1 MISGV
6 IASILTLT
14 LTLLYY
20 FAGVYWSLI
29 SEYDAVQMFVA
40 VVFFYITMF
49 YIRNELLGS
58 NRASL
63 TEASITALMF
73 VNWYFWTKFITRSMN
88 KDEAGHIRY

>member
-14 LTLLYY
+14 LTLFYY

-63 TEASITALMF
+63 TEASITVLMF